1 MSLLKAGRPSVNK
14 EKSFKQLESKNDVMK
29 MNINILKSFHKEVK
43 RFALENDMTVTDLIQ
58 ISLHEFMSK

>member
-14 EKSFKQLESKNDVMK
+14 EKAFKQLESKNDVMK
-29 MNINILKSFHKEVK
+29 MNINISKSFHKEVK
-43 RFALENDMTVTDLIQ
+43 RFALENDMTVTELIQ